1 MSSKIAILGDF
12 NPAYATHHALNK
24 TTQDVQAVLP
34 EVVQF
39 NWIGTDVFD
48 ITAAFTGKN
57 KYQGLWIA
65 PGSPYKNDKNVLKAI
80 AYTRMN
86 NIPALGNCGGFQYML
101 IEFAKNVCG
110 IIAANHE
117 ETNPDGPELLINK
130 LSCSLVGQ
138 EEELAITDK
147 ASLLYRIIRKDEI
160 IGRYF
165 CNYGLNDVYKEILQ
179 HYGLAYTALSPEK
192 EVRAFELNTHP
203 FFLGTLFQP
212 ALTST
217 AEAPDPI
224 IVSFVQHSIKIF
236 NTLNS

>member
-1 MSSKIAILGDF
+1 MSTKIAILGDF
-12 NPAYATHHALNK
+12 NRAYATHHALNK

-39 NWIGTDVFD
+39 DWIGTDVFKPVQ
-48 ITAAFTGKN
+48 IFEHEGYK
-57 KYQGLWIA
+57 GLWIA
-65 PGSPYKNDKNVLKAI
+65 PGSPYKNDENVLKAI

-86 NIPALGNCGGFQYML
+86 NIPTLGNCGGFQYML

-110 IIAANHE
+110 VIAANHE

-165 CNYGLNDVYKEILQ
+165 CNYGLNDEYREILQ

-192 EVRAFELNTHP
+192 EVRAFELKTHP

-217 AEAPDPI
+217 EDAPDPI
-224 IVSFVQHSIKIF
+224 IISFIQHSIKIF
-236 NTLNS
+236 NTLNT